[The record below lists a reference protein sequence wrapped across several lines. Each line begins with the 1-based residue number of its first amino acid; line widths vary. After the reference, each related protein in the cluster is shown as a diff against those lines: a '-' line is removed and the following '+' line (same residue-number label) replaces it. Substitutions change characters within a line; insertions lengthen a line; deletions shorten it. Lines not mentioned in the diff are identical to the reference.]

1 MKYWLL
7 PLLILISLFSLS
19 LVGSRAVQH
28 STDICLETLE
38 KAAASATQENWDEV
52 SLATQSAYNWWL
64 SHQTYLHIVCHR
76 DTLNGIDSLFQRCK
90 ILALD
95 GDLPEFHANI
105 AELMA
110 QLRSLADMESFSI
123 KHVL

>member
-19 LVGSRAVQH
+19 LTGGRAVQH
-28 STDICLETLE
+28 NTDVCLETLE
-38 KAAASATQENWDEV
+38 KAVAFSTQENWDEV
-52 SLATQSAYNWWL
+52 SLATQKAYSRWL
-64 SHQTYLHIVCHR
+64 SRQTYLHIVCHR
-76 DTLNGIDSLFQRCK
+76 DTLNNIDSLFQRCR
-90 ILALD
+90 ILAQD